1 MKNWLRRK
9 LHNFLYPEEQL
20 TSYGGE
26 KRAMTGIAISGRG
39 NHHSQTLGSDS
50 DPLRFTVYNASGG
63 KIVEINHYDSR
74 TDRHSTSLHI
84 ITSDEDFG
92 AELGKIAFLETIKK
106 G

>member
-1 MKNWLRRK
+1 MKNWLRKK
-9 LHNFLYPEEQL
+9 LHNFLYPEERL
-20 TSYGGE
+20 TAYSSDNR
-26 KRAMTGIAISGRG
+26 KMPNIAISGRG
-39 NHHSQTLGSDS
+39 NHHSQSLGSDS

-74 TDRHSTSLHI
+74 ADRHHTSLHI

-92 AELGKIAFLETIKK
+92 EELGKIAFLETIKK